1 MEQLK
6 LKCSLK
12 LCICNNDLYH
22 HNLYHFCYNRMERS
36 QNLMYQICVT
46 GLNMIGIQR
55 HNFTVNVAAFSPENR
70 GKKGCFSLTFFCPLQ
85 RTQWTG
91 WVSGG
96 YDTQNRNFAIKQKE
110 MSLFWHQ
117 IFVLYL
123 WNFTSGAPF
132 LGSNR
137 WIATEMCDLI
147 VQKSEDLHEA
157 CWNLMVSCNSDIGL
171 MLLFLQVVQSR
182 APHQNL
188 KIPQEDLQV
197 TLSSVAAEVCCL
209 TRTSD
214 SRCTWYKLQTAF

>member
-1 MEQLK
+1 MFQF
-6 LKCSLK
+6 
-12 LCICNNDLYH
+12 N
-22 HNLYHFCYNRMERS
+22 
-36 QNLMYQICVT
+36 
-46 GLNMIGIQR
+46 
-55 HNFTVNVAAFSPENR
+55 
-70 GKKGCFSLTFFCPLQ
+70 FFCPLQ

-147 VQKSEDLHEA
+147 VQRSEDLHKTFKKREKDDGF
-157 CWNLMVSCNSDIGL
+157 SDIGL
-171 MLLFLQVVQSR
+171 VLMFPLKENYLQVVQSW
-182 APHQNL
+182 APHQNH
-188 KIPQEDLQV
+188 Q
-197 TLSSVAAEVCCL
+197 LSSVAAEVCYTNCRQL
-209 TRTSD
+209 FNRRTSKQQPWM
-214 SRCTWYKLQTAF
+214 SGHAIVCISAWAAGNNRLNCESWTLKPCV

>member
-1 MEQLK
+1 MFQF
-6 LKCSLK
+6 
-12 LCICNNDLYH
+12 N
-22 HNLYHFCYNRMERS
+22 
-36 QNLMYQICVT
+36 
-46 GLNMIGIQR
+46 
-55 HNFTVNVAAFSPENR
+55 
-70 GKKGCFSLTFFCPLQ
+70 FFCPLQ

-147 VQKSEDLHEA
+147 VQISEDLHETFKKEKKM
-157 CWNLMVSCNSDIGL
+157 MVSCNSDIGL
-171 MLLFLQVVQSR
+171 MLMFPLKENYLQVVQSW

-197 TLSSVAAEVCCL
+197 TLSSVTAEVCCL

>member
-1 MEQLK
+1 MFQF
-6 LKCSLK
+6 
-12 LCICNNDLYH
+12 N
-22 HNLYHFCYNRMERS
+22 
-36 QNLMYQICVT
+36 
-46 GLNMIGIQR
+46 
-55 HNFTVNVAAFSPENR
+55 
-70 GKKGCFSLTFFCPLQ
+70 FFCPLQ

-147 VQKSEDLHEA
+147 VQISEDLHETFKKEKKM
-157 CWNLMVSCNSDIGL
+157 MVSLTLDLCSC
-171 MLLFLQVVQSR
+171 FFRWSR
-182 APHQNL
+182 AERP
-188 KIPQEDLQV
+188 
-197 TLSSVAAEVCCL
+197 
-209 TRTSD
+209 TRTTSFQVSLLTCVIQVCD
-214 SRCTWYKLQTAF
+214 TNCRQLFNRRTSKQQPWMSGHAIVCISAWAAGNNRLNCESWTLKPCV